1 MKISEI
7 MKTVSVGIFALA
19 GYSGAA
25 NAQDENW
32 WPVEVQNWSNG
43 SPVSMTYEP
52 LQTVSKKWHVCVL
65 IPHLKDTWWLA
76 VNYGLVNEAR
86 RKGIKL
92 TMFEA
97 GGYANLTRQVS
108 QYDDCVSL
116 GADAVIAAVV
126 SVDGMTKKFDE
137 GSSKGIVNI
146 GMANQLPTGSVDGQ
160 VFGDT
165 RVAGYIGGLE
175 AVKLLQDI
183 ENPKVVVFPGPA
195 GAGFAEAAAQG
206 FREAIE
212 GTDIEVL
219 DEKYGD
225 LGKSVQL
232 RLVEDALQA
241 YDRID
246 MLFGAAVTAEVA
258 MGAVVEAGLEDSIK
272 IATWYSNAS
281 MISAVEK
288 GAIEVSTLQWPMV
301 AASMALD
308 LAIRK
313 LEGEE
318 SWTEIQTIPA
328 AISTGTFGDYDMSLA
343 FAPSGYSPVFNVE

>member
-1 MKISEI
+1 M
-7 MKTVSVGIFALA
+7 
-19 GYSGAA
+19 GAA
-25 NAQDENW
+25 VAGILASSAYSNSAEAQTTKW
-32 WPVEVQNWSNG
+32 WPVEVQDWSSG
-43 SPVSMTYEP
+43 SSEPLVYEP
-52 LQTVSKKWHVCVL
+52 MDAVSKKWHVCVL

-76 VNYGLVNEAR
+76 INYGLVNEAR

-92 TMFEA
+92 TIFEA

-108 QYDDCVSL
+108 QYDDCISL

-137 GSSKGIVNI
+137 GKAKGIVNI
-146 GMANQLPTGSVDGQ
+146 GMANQLPPGSVDGQ

-165 RVAGYIGGLE
+165 KVAGYIGGLE
-175 AVKLLQDI
+175 AVELLKGVK
-183 ENPKVVVFPGPA
+183 NPKVVVFPGPA

-206 FREAIE
+206 FQDAIK

-225 LGKSVQL
+225 LGRSVQL

-241 YDRID
+241 YDRVD
-246 MLFGAAVTAEVA
+246 MIFGAAVTAEVA
-258 MGAVVEAGLEDSIK
+258 MGAVAEAGLEDSIK

-281 MISAVEK
+281 MIDAVES

-308 LAIRK
+308 LAVRN
-313 LEGEE
+313 LEGKAP
-318 SWTEIQTIPA
+318 WTEIHTIPT
-328 AISTGTFGDYDMSLA
+328 AITTSRFGEFDMSLA
-343 FAPSGYSPVFNVE
+343 FAPADYSPVFNVE